1 MRESGFLLALL
12 AWMVAG
18 CEAQPVEEPRTSNAV
33 GAWVLA
39 CQNADG
45 GFGSFPGDISAV
57 RATACALETL
67 AELEVPVPEPRK
79 AAAFL
84 ASRQNADGG
93 FRGRPWGLRWADRS
107 TLIDSYHAVRALEIV
122 GEAVPRGEALAA
134 FAQSRQRSDGGFH
147 ADLLHRNTASCAN
160 TFYAVSILKSLG
172 AEVPRREAVVAFL
185 RHMQAD
191 GIRGDGGF
199 ISETTPQWQ
208 ELMADARAWAR
219 ATVPYRDPGPEE
231 KEAIPV
237 AVGYTS
243 ATYFAVA
250 ALALIESSPADPKGA
265 VRFLASQQ
273 GEAGGFLTG
282 MGDYG
287 AYHDRSQ
294 GLMSET
300 GRALAGLRLLCPGGM
315 EGKDRG
321 WTEFLAGSGVEVS
334 GCASWIESCQ
344 NADGGFARRRDEFSR
359 PSDMEATWHAVR
371 ALALL
376 GSALPEPAEPR
387 PVKRETLP
395 PEASFPI
402 RSAYF
407 QPNQAGQALFLH
419 RIAAPIRREA
429 GSDEATAVALMR
441 WVNQHVVFSESP
453 RNEAAL
459 IVEDGRGT
467 CGAQA
472 RCLVGLLEAEGI
484 PARFLL
490 VRGHC
495 VSEAYLDGRW
505 CLLDTMF
512 DGAFRQPDGRLYSAF
527 GIKERHRRG
536 EPDASAFGDS
546 RYETITIYWP
556 QKSGEEIEIHIGR
569 DDTADSP
576 SVRRAY
582 PGASY

>member
-1 MRESGFLLALL
+1 MKESGFVLALL

-18 CEAQPVEEPRTSNAV
+18 CGAQPVEAPRKSNAV

-122 GEAVPRGEALAA
+122 GEAVPRREALVQ
-134 FAQSRQRSDGGFH
+134 FIHSRQRSDGAFY
-147 ADLLHRNTASCAN
+147 ADLSHGNTASCAN

-172 AEVPRREAVVAFL
+172 AEVPRGETVVAFL
-185 RHMQAD
+185 RRMQAD
-191 GIRGDGGF
+191 EVRGDGGF
-199 ISETTPQWQ
+199 ISETASQWQ
-208 ELMADARAWAR
+208 EQIADARAWAR
-219 ATVPYRDPGPEE
+219 AAVPYRDPGPEE
-231 KEAIPV
+231 KKAIPV
-237 AVGYTS
+237 AVGYTR

-250 ALALIESSPADPKGA
+250 ALALIESSPADPQGA
-265 VRFLASQQ
+265 AKFLASQQ
-273 GEAGGFLTG
+273 HEDGGFLSG
-282 MGDYG
+282 VGDYG
-287 AYHDRSQ
+287 AYHDRSK

-321 WTEFLAGSGVEVS
+321 WTEFLAGSGVDVS
-334 GCASWIESCQ
+334 GCASWIGSCQ
-344 NADGGFARRRDEFSR
+344 NPDGGFARRRDEVSR

-387 PVKRETLP
+387 AVKRETLP
-395 PEASFPI
+395 SEASFPI
-402 RSAYF
+402 RSEYF
-407 QPNQAGQALFLH
+407 QPDQAGQALFVH

-429 GSDEATAVALMR
+429 GSDEATAIALMR
-441 WVNQHVVFSESP
+441 WVNEYLVFGYNP
-453 RNEAAL
+453 RNASAL
-459 IVEDGRGT
+459 IMEDGRGT
-467 CGAQA
+467 CGSQA
-472 RCLVGLLEAEGI
+472 RCLMGLLESEGI
-484 PARFLL
+484 PARFLG
-490 VRGHC
+490 VGGHSTC
-495 VSEAYLDGRW
+495 EAYIDGRW
-505 CLLDTMF
+505 CLLDAMF

-527 GIKERHRRG
+527 GIKERYRRG
-536 EPDASAFGDS
+536 EPDATTFGDS

-556 QKSGEEIEIHIGR
+556 QKSGEEIEIRIGR

-582 PGASY
+582 PGACY